1 MKLSTLG
8 MEIDKLVAA
17 GYGNL
22 DVEVWEDVG
31 NCVRRMRRIDG
42 GDGVRIRTARVIDS
56 QVGEVVAIVIDQ
68 VKL

>member
-1 MKLSTLG
+1 MKLSALG

-22 DVEVWEDVG
+22 DVEVWEDG
-31 NCVRRMRRIDG
+31 GTWVRRMRRIDG
-42 GDGVRIRTARVIDS
+42 SDGVRIRTARVIDS
-56 QVGEVVAIVIDQ
+56 LVGEVVAIVIDQ